1 MAQIKRNFLK
11 SKMNQDLDARLI
23 QNGEYREGRNI
34 NVSRSEGADVGAL
47 ENIRGNEELTTPL
60 MQNDILSEIRSVLD
74 TNESL
79 EIIGLFKHDQTK
91 SLYAFCTTWIDSST
105 SGRDNRFGGHNFILQ
120 YQLGVDPLSGSTN
133 NNISKRLVQGSFL
146 NFAKEFPITGFN
158 IIEDQ
163 LFWTDDRNQPRKINI
178 NKAFVNSSVLYTA
191 DPRYGEAYY
200 FTEDQISVAKFA
212 PYEAIKF
219 VKNTGTIATPNWVP
233 TWKNETSEWLP
244 ASLTAP
250 LNSITTTSG
259 NVQLVFSGTPGTGNP
274 GWDTA
279 IHDIDDYCIK
289 SAGNDWPV
297 WRIRNF
303 SRPNIGPYY
312 AYTVSGNTVQLAA
325 DRNNLTSPL
334 AAASAPSW
342 GAGELITFELL
353 NPEYQSSFEGD
364 REYMKDKFIRF
375 SYRFKYNDNEYSLM
389 APFTQPLFVP
399 KQYGSFTVGNEAN
412 AARNGIL
419 KWFENSV
426 NSAELIIQLPDNS
439 YQFTDSNIRPPSAFP
454 NRYDVKEIEI
464 LLKSSSDN
472 NVYSIDTIDLT
483 NSSWINNIVPHSA
496 TTWPYNSQ
504 LSYTYK
510 GSKPFQVLPE
520 SDVIRV
526 SDAVPVRALAQ
537 EVGGNRVMYG
547 NYLNGHAAPPNLDYE
562 CSITKKA
569 SDYDATNN
577 PPISPE
583 DPTVVKEYYNSTLKQ
598 GRTYQVGIILSDRY
612 GRQSNVILANTDL
625 TTAGS
630 NVRDKSTVF
639 APYDGVGLS
648 AGVQGFFGNALNVN
662 FESTIPSSISGLEN
676 YPGLFDKSLT
686 KQGETN
692 PLGWYS
698 YKVVVKQTEQ
708 EYYNCYIPG
717 GLSGIPTYNN
727 TSTDLSY
734 TAIYDVGN
742 ISLYGDNIN
751 KIPKDTTDI
760 SPTDKM
766 FGSKTSLYYRVVTP
780 GYNASN
786 QWNNREFTPVTEI
799 EVTNIQQWNDFAP
812 WTTTKGSSS
821 TLYPDNDPIY
831 NADKNPFIATLDISN
846 LESNPPRLFFT
857 YTDQYTPNYR
867 FAKFLNVA
875 ETNPTISNLDIYW
888 ETSTSGLISDL
899 NASIISGDSSG
910 SPKELSPFMWVFEEQ
925 YPYDGEGT
933 LPSNKGDYLLQ
944 QDIGVVTNA
953 GSYSTNANASMT
965 LNSVY
970 SDTDPTEDLMRGNS
984 YFTLEP
990 INTVI
995 GGDPYNTWNLKF
1007 ASEQIR
1013 LFDGYFNTNLPI
1025 PSALQGNLTFNFT
1038 LEVPGETPSIRK
1050 VSVTNN
1056 FITNNE
1062 PTWQYLKG
1070 PSWGV
1075 PAIVPDPSDPND
1087 LKKSIPQDPGYW
1099 VDDTTLLLNKRPELS
1114 PFLPLKSGPGLV
1126 GLNENANQW
1135 RWGRDSEWSMSI
1147 DNQKKATNSSGSTNQ
1162 ILGRLFKK
1170 VSGNW
1175 RPYIE
1180 TYSISDGTG
1189 ITSPYSSDSAVR
1201 FNEYR
1206 LRYATNS
1213 TSFGTGTPRSSD
1225 GIFYFGNGGFGYTQ
1239 EGAEPY
1245 IKRCELA
1252 IYNNDSFNVGPPYT
1266 PVRDFKDFELV
1277 GTSGVNG
1284 PQYRS
1289 SDRTWGYYKF
1299 PFDIKKPSKSVE
1311 GQYLDISMPLNSNEP
1326 MFRDRWVFL
1335 VDPYNPPFCQFD
1347 STKNNGDFKPIGSLN
1362 GSDFCVYKLTVG
1374 LRETFTGGLI
1384 NSNEMIIYV
1393 KIFQ

>member
-11 SKMNQDLDARLI
+11 SKMNQDLDSRLI

-47 ENIRGNEELTTPL
+47 ENIRGNEELTIPL

-74 TNESL
+74 SNESL
-79 EIIGLFKHDQTK
+79 EIIGLFKHDETR
-91 SLYAFCTTWIDSST
+91 SLYVFCTTWIDSST
-105 SGRDNRFGGHNFILQ
+105 SGRDNQFGGHNFILQ
-120 YQLGVDPLSGSTN
+120 YQLGVDPLSSSTN
-133 NNISKRLVQGSFL
+133 NNIAKRLVQGSFL

-163 LFWTDDRNQPRKINI
+163 LFWTDNRNQPRKINI
-178 NKAFVNSSVLYTA
+178 NKASVNSSVSYTA
-191 DPRYGEAYY
+191 DPRFGEAYY
-200 FTEDQISVAKFA
+200 YTEDQISVAKFA

-219 VKNTGTIATPNWVP
+219 VKNTGTIGTPNWVP

-259 NVQLVFSGTPGTGNP
+259 GVQLVFSGTPAAGDP
-274 GWDTA
+274 GWNTSVHS
-279 IHDIDDYCIK
+279 IGDYCIK
-289 SAGNDWPV
+289 SSGNSWPV
-297 WRIRNF
+297 WRIRN
-303 SRPNIGPYY
+303 SDRPNIGPYY
-312 AYTVSGNTVQLAA
+312 AYAISGNTVELAA
-325 DRNNLTSPL
+325 DKNNLTSPL
-334 AAASAPSW
+334 ASASAPSW

-399 KQYGSFTVGNEAN
+399 KQYGSFTVGDEIS

-439 YQFTDSNIRPPSAFP
+439 YQFTDINVRPPSVFP
-454 NRYDVKEIEI
+454 SRYDVKEIEI

-483 NSSWINNIVPHSA
+483 DTSWTDNIVPHSA
-496 TTWPYNSQ
+496 VTWPYNSQ
-504 LSYTYK
+504 LSYKYK

-520 SDVIRV
+520 ADVIRV
-526 SDAVPVRALAQ
+526 SDAVPVRAFAQ

-547 NYLNGHAAPPNLDYE
+547 NYLNGHAAPPHLDYE
-562 CSITKKA
+562 CSVTRKA
-569 SDYDATNN
+569 SNYDATNN
-577 PPISPE
+577 PPISSQ
-583 DPTVVKEYYNSTLKQ
+583 DSTVVKEYYNSTLKQ
-598 GRTYQVGIILSDRY
+598 GRTYQVGIVLSDRY

-648 AGVQGFFGNALNVN
+648 AGVQAFFGNALNVS
-662 FESTIPSSISGLEN
+662 FESEIPSSISGLEN
-676 YPGLFDKSLT
+676 YPGLFDKST
-686 KQGETN
+686 TTQGATN

-717 GLSGIPTYNN
+717 GLSGVPIYNN
-727 TSTDLSY
+727 VSTALSY
-734 TAIYDVGN
+734 ANIYDIGN
-742 ISLYGDNIN
+742 ISVYGDNIN

-786 QWNNREFTPVTEI
+786 KWNNREFTPVTEV
-799 EVTNIQQWNDFAP
+799 EVTNIQQWQDFAP
-812 WTTTKGSSS
+812 WTTTKGS
-821 TLYPDNDPIY
+821 TTVLYPNNDPIY
-831 NADKNPFIATLDISN
+831 NADKNPFVATLDISN

-857 YTDQYTPNYR
+857 FTDQTNNPNPR

-899 NASIISGDSSG
+899 NAAIISGDSTG
-910 SPKELSPFMWVFEEQ
+910 SPKELSPFLWVFEEQ
-925 YPYDGEGT
+925 YPYDSYGT
-933 LPSNKGDYLLQ
+933 LPSNNGAYLLQ

-953 GSYSTNANASMT
+953 GSYSTDANANMT
-965 LNSVY
+965 LTSVY
-970 SDTDPTEDLMRGNS
+970 SSVSPTLNLANGSGSGFETFVLQQ
-984 YFTLEP
+984 
-990 INTVI
+990 I
-995 GGDPYNTWNLKF
+995 GDVTSGDPYNTWNLKF
-1007 ASEQIR
+1007 KNVQSR
-1013 LFDGYFNTNLPI
+1013 LDGGYFNTNVPF
-1025 PSALQGNLTFNFT
+1025 PSLLQGNLTFNFNLQIT
-1038 LEVPGETPSIRK
+1038 GETPSIRQ

-1062 PTWQYLKG
+1062 PTWQYLDL
-1070 PSWGV
+1070 PSWGNSTIT
-1075 PAIVPDPSDPND
+1075 PNPSDPAD
-1087 LKKSIPQDPGYW
+1087 LDKSGPGFWIQDSILMSNKKQ
-1099 VDDTTLLLNKRPELS
+1099 ELS
-1114 PFLPLKSGPGLV
+1114 PFLPFKSGSVIGSLP
-1126 GLNENANQW
+1126 NQNASAW
-1135 RWGRDSEWSMSI
+1135 SWGRDQEWSMSI
-1147 DNQKKATNSSGSTNQ
+1147 DNQKKATNSSGGTNV
-1162 ILGRLFKK
+1162 ILGRMFKK
-1170 VSGNW
+1170 VNGNW
-1175 RPYIE
+1175 IPFILHPDGRDP
-1180 TYSISDGTG
+1180 SDN
-1189 ITSPYSSDSAVR
+1189 SAIR
-1201 FNEYR
+1201 FNRYR
-1206 LRYATNS
+1206 LDFNV
-1213 TSFGTGTPRSSD
+1213 GTRNSSD
-1225 GIFYFGNGGFGYTQ
+1225 GKFYFGNGGFNFPQ

-1245 IKRCELA
+1245 IKRCQLA
-1252 IYNNDSFNVGPPYT
+1252 IYNNASFDTGPPYT
-1266 PVRDFKDFELV
+1266 PVRNFIDFKLV
-1277 GTSGVNG
+1277 GTPGVNG

-1289 SDRTWGYYKF
+1289 SDRTWGYSKF
-1299 PFDIKKPSKSVE
+1299 PFDILTPGLRE
-1311 GQYLDISMPLNSNEP
+1311 QTYLSGYPGSSI
-1326 MFRDRWVFL
+1326 WHIVA
-1335 VDPYNPPFCQFD
+1335 DPFNPPFCQFD
-1347 STKNNGDFKPIGSLN
+1347 STKSNDDFKPIGSLN

-1374 LRETFTGGLI
+1374 LRETFTGGLE